1 MQISFFF
8 LSFLFHGKEDRGAR
22 RIKWDTERN
31 EMMGNRFTGEILF
44 GSTRTPESTRVRR
57 VGELVTYIPANRAEN
72 KTAKADRVHPV
83 KVLSHFEK
91 KEKEYEIP
99 LPPSSYIYI
108 LER

>member
-1 MQISFFF
+1 
-8 LSFLFHGKEDRGAR
+8 
-22 RIKWDTERN
+22 
-31 EMMGNRFTGEILF
+31 MMGNRFTGEILF

-83 KVLSHFEK
+83 KVLSHLEK

-99 LPPSSYIYI
+99 LPPSSYIFLNVDKLDY
-108 LER
+108 

>member
-1 MQISFFF
+1 M
-8 LSFLFHGKEDRGAR
+8 
-22 RIKWDTERN
+22 
-31 EMMGNRFTGEILF
+31 
-44 GSTRTPESTRVRR
+44 RR

-83 KVLSHFEK
+83 KALSHFEK